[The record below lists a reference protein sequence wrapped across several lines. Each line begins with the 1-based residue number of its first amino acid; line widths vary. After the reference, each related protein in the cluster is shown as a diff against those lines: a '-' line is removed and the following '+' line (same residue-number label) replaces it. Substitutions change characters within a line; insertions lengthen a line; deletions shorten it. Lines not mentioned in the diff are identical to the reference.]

1 MGFESFHILWSD
13 HSPNGMEI
21 NKKRHKLAEKQLV
34 LVTWSMTDSFQYV
47 INVVARTSISDMII
61 TKKKS

>member
-1 MGFESFHILWSD
+1 
-13 HSPNGMEI
+13 MEI